1 MFDNSNKYSQLV
13 GGFVAGTFGVLQG
26 IDWLFNRFEIDSIYF
41 NIILILLLI
50 AFIISIII
58 FFRNRSK
65 TKKIDKNIN
74 KKSKVRLIIGITLT
88 AILILIFVYFF
99 RKINNNKNLVNEI
112 IPELITLYDNG
123 KISEVFLK
131 TKSLLND
138 YPENETI
145 KNYYNKS
152 SKYFSLKTN
161 YDGIDVSI
169 KYEGDSIFNYLGK
182 TPLDSFSA
190 SNSWNTH
197 ILKFKYNNST
207 YIESWDWL
215 KKHNYFFPSK
225 SIEIPKNHKF
235 FLGTNMS
242 LMWFLGVEFK
252 DTQMLPFSI
261 SKNEVSNS
269 EYQKFIDDGGYDNP
283 KYWDFPFKIGDKIY
297 DFNST
302 IKQFTDRYGKSG
314 PANWSY
320 GKYPS
325 GLDNHPV
332 TGISWFEARAFA
344 NYSKLSLPN
353 LYQWLYSSGV
363 SSFVVNT
370 DVVNNS
376 NFNSTQTREISN
388 ENGSFNYLNNIAGNV
403 KEWVSNSNGLNNEK
417 FSLLGGSYLEYSYTF
432 NNYYSISPLDRS
444 IGNGMRLAK
453 TLSNELSHLD
463 EKIIPEYKRD
473 VTKITD
479 ISDEVFG
486 VYRSQFEYK
495 DIPLNSK
502 TINIEN
508 FDDGYNAQK
517 FEIKTTY
524 QSDEN
529 LFGYIVYSNKIKDKY
544 DPIIVYPSAGAIV
557 SDNDYLMPKELL
569 SGYKYLIDE
578 GYAIIHPIY
587 HNTYSRNKTY
597 NTFTPDES
605 ENYKNTII
613 KIGQDYKRSLDYIE
627 SRNDFNFE
635 NLSYYGYSW
644 GSTTSNYLLAID
656 NRIKS
661 AFICAGGLMAQKS
674 KKEIEAHYYI
684 RRIKTPIF
692 HIVGKLDGI
701 FGPET
706 YKPWKKLIGTPK
718 KDLRTIEYDEYGH
731 GIPKDTIIKYHSNWI
746 KKYSKN

>member
-1 MFDNSNKYSQLV
+1 M
-13 GGFVAGTFGVLQG
+13 
-26 IDWLFNRFEIDSIYF
+26 
-41 NIILILLLI
+41 
-50 AFIISIII
+50 
-58 FFRNRSK
+58 
-65 TKKIDKNIN
+65 
-74 KKSKVRLIIGITLT
+74 
-88 AILILIFVYFF
+88 
-99 RKINNNKNLVNEI
+99 
-112 IPELITLYDNG
+112 
-123 KISEVFLK
+123 
-131 TKSLLND
+131 
-138 YPENETI
+138 
-145 KNYYNKS
+145 
-152 SKYFSLKTN
+152 
-161 YDGIDVSI
+161 
-169 KYEGDSIFNYLGK
+169 
-182 TPLDSFSA
+182 
-190 SNSWNTH
+190 
-197 ILKFKYNNST
+197 
-207 YIESWDWL
+207 
-215 KKHNYFFPSK
+215 
-225 SIEIPKNHKF
+225 
-235 FLGTNMS
+235 
-242 LMWFLGVEFK
+242 
-252 DTQMLPFSI
+252 
-261 SKNEVSNS
+261 
-269 EYQKFIDDGGYDNP
+269 
-283 KYWDFPFKIGDKIY
+283 
-297 DFNST
+297 
-302 IKQFTDRYGKSG
+302 
-314 PANWSY
+314 
-320 GKYPS
+320 
-325 GLDNHPV
+325 

>member
-1 MFDNSNKYSQLV
+1 MFDNSNKYSQIV